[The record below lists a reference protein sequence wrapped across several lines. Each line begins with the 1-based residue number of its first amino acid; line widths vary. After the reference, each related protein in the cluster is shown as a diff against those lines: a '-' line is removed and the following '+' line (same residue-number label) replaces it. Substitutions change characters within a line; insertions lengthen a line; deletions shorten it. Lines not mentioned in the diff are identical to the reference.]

1 MILVQT
7 VFFRINTAEREVTFH
22 KRLCFLSL
30 LRQYTMLNVITLAQ
44 AIIDNIEQ
52 IITVSDN
59 NIKEI
64 T

>member
-1 MILVQT
+1 
-7 VFFRINTAEREVTFH
+7 
-22 KRLCFLSL
+22 
-30 LRQYTMLNVITLAQ
+30 MLNVITLAQ